1 MNILELDK
9 TIARLNPY
17 NEKELRRYYIG
28 LRRKLERKIDKSLE
42 DIATGNIPEMLKR
55 QSK

>member
-1 MNILELDK
+1 MNIIELDIA
-9 TIARLNPY
+9 IARCNPY
-17 NEKELRRYYIG
+17 DEKELRRYFVG
-28 LRRKLERKIDKSLE
+28 LRRKLERKINKSLS